1 MTESQILADIMLAIG
16 ADPRWRVFRQNTGAV
31 KTGDR
36 FIRFNVPGWPD
47 VIVLFR
53 GGGFAFIEV
62 KAANGRLSEEQVT
75 FQALC
80 ERMGW
85 PHLVA
90 RDVAS
95 AVGFIYNIWARMP
108 VDKPSQGNA

>member
-1 MTESQILADIMLAIG
+1 MAESQILADILLAIG
-16 ADPRWRVFRQNTGAV
+16 NNPNWRAFRQNTGAV

-62 KAANGRLSEEQVT
+62 KTAKGKLREEQKT

-85 PHLVA
+85 PHMVA
-90 RDVAS
+90 RDVES
-95 AVGFIYNIWARMP
+95 AKVFVNESFKSFAQKI
-108 VDKPSQGNA
+108 

>member
-1 MTESQILADIMLAIG
+1 MTESQILADILLAIG
-16 ADPRWRVFRQNTGAV
+16 SDPDWRAFRQNTGAV

-62 KAANGRLSEEQVT
+62 KTSTGRLSEEQKT

-90 RDVAS
+90 RDVDS
-95 AVGFIYNIWARMP
+95 AKEFVEMVYQRSLKNI
-108 VDKPSQGNA
+108 